1 MCTTTN
7 PPKEKVYPA
16 EVKELLERGNSGDPT
31 AVPELKKMF
40 TENPELAAA
49 LGDLVR
55 HAEQAL
61 LTLAAGESFTA
72 REAIAHQVAQLR
84 DRLAR
89 TAASELEKLLVD
101 RVAVS
106 WVEVYFGD
114 VELAHQLLHGAGD
127 APASRAAARRLDRAH
142 ARYLAAVKAL
152 ATVQKL
158 LRPAPSAVDLAL
170 RGVPEGPAVRRGR
183 GRTAR
188 PASATSG
195 VPVMN

>member
-114 VELAHQLLHGAGD
+114 VELAHQLLRGAGD
-127 APASRAAARRLDRAH
+127 APASGAWTGPTPATWRRSRRWRSSRSCSARRPRRSTWPCGASPRGRRCAAAARRGRRRRRRAS
-142 ARYLAAVKAL
+142 R
-152 ATVQKL
+152 
-158 LRPAPSAVDLAL
+158 
-170 RGVPEGPAVRRGR
+170 
-183 GRTAR
+183 
-188 PASATSG
+188 
-195 VPVMN
+195 